1 MGGHHHCGGDAGE
14 GQGVLEQGE
23 EAVAGE
29 PVYEPPP
36 YRHPHD
42 LEQRVGDDHRAHAI
56 GVEPQHQGY
65 LQQAEGQR
73 RPHVDV
79 AAPVADHHVGHQ
91 CRQGHHGAAETEYLH
106 EMGTVEPFLAD
117 GDDDELLAYQR
128 QAEEQGKGDEGGET

>member
-1 MGGHHHCGGDAGE
+1 MLSVNGVFLLPPFGRAGVGFSPKESQALFEYHGMGQLHDCEVEQGGQHDAGHQQEDGGVEWQSGEMGGHHHCGGDAGE

-65 LQQAEGQR
+65 L
-73 RPHVDV
+73 
-79 AAPVADHHVGHQ
+79 
-91 CRQGHHGAAETEYLH
+91 
-106 EMGTVEPFLAD
+106 
-117 GDDDELLAYQR
+117 
-128 QAEEQGKGDEGGET
+128 